1 MNKKLWTLL
10 IAVLL
15 IVAMSVCMIACSND
29 GDAAKKGSS
38 FQTKNGSVAQT
49 VTEAVQINEKT
60 AFEIATSEAMTTD
73 GVQAKIALFDSKTGD
88 QIVSNVV
95 SLDNTGKL
103 FRLNAP
109 TTGYTEGGFYTLELL
124 DSRLSFVDFKAT
136 KLSMYVVAG
145 NDTVAFNENVTY
157 LTGGSA
163 YISNFAESGALKTFE
178 FDAAAANQTLTMGQI
193 ILVED
198 VNTGDFTAYQILGV
212 QATDKTGVYTVAYA
226 APSYEEV
233 YDKLEATNTA
243 VLGQDGTV
251 TIKEDKIVET
261 ISEQLSLFGFNAG
274 IARFD
279 INPSL
284 DLSNKMVTINVAVT
298 LPDILGDK
306 DGANNLELT
315 LNFGIQTKIVVET
328 EISIGQL
335 LAAKDNGIE
344 LVTRFDNTLTFG
356 VEVKDGVSLAD
367 QSALDAVLTKIAAM
381 IKGMNEDDISIDI
394 FNWVIP
400 IGNGVADINFDV
412 NLDMN
417 FNFEGKIGVVSTSTA
432 MLKTRIF
439 FNPST
444 EEKDF
449 SVVDK
454 SFSFDSVNVAVEAN
468 AAVYIGIDAAI
479 KFELLGGVIS
489 VGVGAEVGNF
499 NKVYGEF
506 ASNNLLEEEKDF
518 IYGIY
523 FEGGI
528 YYDAKFL
535 YNVAKLTSGSIS
547 FLGGRQEKVLYTA
560 GSRYVVTGLKDA
572 DMVISTVAR
581 DIVIPC
587 TYRDIVANTS
597 VNEFTNIIDAKKIQ
611 LVEDTKGYVQIV
623 DGKISLTDAGVAAA
637 STISDYVITVKAD
650 GIEAKITINVANTV
664 ETKVGENAIIALD
677 AQDIGKTITA
687 AYLDGTTVVVAYDGV
702 ASGVEIP
709 ATAEGAI
716 IVYADGEV
724 IAIVN
729 IVK

>member
-29 GDAAKKGSS
+29 SDVAKKGSS
-38 FQTKNGSVAQT
+38 FQTKNGTVAQT
-49 VTEAVQINEKT
+49 VTDQVQINKGT

-73 GVQAKIALFDSKTGD
+73 GVQSKIALTNIKTGET
-88 QIVSNVV
+88 IVSNVV
-95 SLDNTGKL
+95 SLDNAGKL

-109 TTGYTEGGFYTLELL
+109 TTGYAEGGWYSLELL
-124 DSRLSFVDFKAT
+124 DSRLSFVDYEAT
-136 KLSMYVVAG
+136 KLTMNVVAD
-145 NDTVAFNENVTY
+145 NSTVAFNENVTY

-178 FDAAAANQTLTMGQI
+178 FDAAAANQTLSMGQI

-198 VNTGDFTAYQILGV
+198 VATGDYTAYQILGV
-212 QATDKTGVYTVAYA
+212 QATDKTGIYTVAYA

-233 YDKLEATNTA
+233 YEKFETSDVA
-243 VLGQDGTV
+243 VLGEDGTV

-274 IARFD
+274 IASFD
-279 INPSL
+279 INPKL
-284 DLSNKMVTINVAVT
+284 DINNKMVTIEVT
-298 LPDILGDK
+298 VGLNDILGDK
-306 DGANNLELT
+306 DGVNSLDLELKFT
-315 LNFGIQTKIVVET
+315 IQTKIIVET
-328 EISIGQL
+328 EISIGQI

-344 LVTRFDNTLTFG
+344 LVTRFDNTLTFE
-356 VEVKDGVSLAD
+356 VNVKDGVSAAN

-394 FNWVIP
+394 FNWIIP

-417 FNFEGKIGVVSTSTA
+417 FTFSGKLGVKSTSTA
-432 MLKTRIF
+432 MLKTKIF

-444 EEKDF
+444 EEKGFD
-449 SVVDK
+449 VVDK
-454 SFSFDSVNVAVEAN
+454 SFAFDSVEVSLNAN

-499 NKVYGEF
+499 NKVYGEI
-506 ASNNLLEEEKDF
+506 ATTNLLEEDKDF
-518 IYGIY
+518 IYGVY
-523 FEGGI
+523 FEGGV

-581 DIVIPC
+581 DITMPC

-597 VNEFTNIIDAKKIQ
+597 VNEYTNIIDAKKIK
-611 LVEDTKGYVQIV
+611 LISDAKGYVQIA
-623 DGKISLTDAGVAAA
+623 DGKISLTEAGVAAA
-637 STISDYVITVKAD
+637 STISDYVIIVEAD
-650 GIEAKITINVANTV
+650 GIQAKITINVANTI
-664 ETKVGENAIIALD
+664 ETKVGENAIITLD
-677 AQDIGKTITA
+677 TQDIGKSITA
-687 AYLDGTTVVVAYDGV
+687 AYLDGTTVVVNYDGV

-709 ATAEGAI
+709 AAAEGAI

>member
-29 GDAAKKGSS
+29 GDATKKGSS
-38 FQTKNGSVAQT
+38 FQTKNGTVAQT
-49 VTEAVQINEKT
+49 VTDQIQINKGT

-73 GVQAKIALFDSKTGD
+73 GVQSKISLTNIKTGAT
-88 QIVSNVV
+88 IVSNVV
-95 SLDNTGKL
+95 SLSNDGKL

-109 TTGYTEGGFYTLELL
+109 ATGYTEGGWYSLELL
-124 DSRLSFVDFKAT
+124 DSRLSFVDYNAT
-136 KLSMYVVAG
+136 KLTMNVVAD
-145 NDTVAFNENVTY
+145 NSTVAFNENVTY

-178 FDAAAANQTLTMGQI
+178 FDAAAANQTLSMGQI

-198 VNTGDFTAYQILGV
+198 VATGDYTAYQILGV
-212 QATDKTGVYTVAYA
+212 QATDKTGIYTVAYA

-233 YDKLEATNTA
+233 YEKLETSEVAT
-243 VLGQDGTV
+243 LGEDGTV

-261 ISEQLSLFGFNAG
+261 ISEQLSLFGFDAG

-284 DLSNKMVTINVAVT
+284 DINNKMVTIEVKVGLN
-298 LPDILGDK
+298 DILGEK
-306 DGANNLELT
+306 DGANSLDLVLT
-315 LNFGIQTKIVVET
+315 FEIQTKIVVET
-328 EISIGQL
+328 EISIGQV

-344 LVTRFDNTLTFG
+344 LVTRFDNTLTFS
-356 VEVKDGVSLAD
+356 VEVKDGVSIAD
-367 QSALDAVLTKIAAM
+367 RSALDAVLTKLAAM

-394 FNWVIP
+394 FNWIIP

-417 FNFEGKIGVVSTSTA
+417 FTFSGKLGVESTSTA

-449 SVVDK
+449 SVIDK
-454 SFSFDSVNVAVEAN
+454 SFTFDSVSVNINAN
-468 AAVYIGIDAAI
+468 AAAYIGIDAAI

-506 ASNNLLEEEKDF
+506 TTSNLLEEDKDF

-523 FEGGI
+523 FEGGV

-560 GSRYVVTGLKDA
+560 GSRYVVTDLLDTE
-572 DMVISTVAR
+572 MVISTVAR
-581 DIVIPC
+581 DVVIPC
-587 TYRDIVANTS
+587 TYKDIVAGTSENTY
-597 VNEFTNIIDAKKIQ
+597 TNIIDAKKIQ
-611 LVEDTKGYVQIV
+611 LVSDAKGYVQIE
-623 DGKISLTDAGVAAA
+623 DGKISLTEAGVAAA
-637 STISDYVITVKAD
+637 STINNYVITVKAD
-650 GIEAKITINVANTV
+650 GEEAKITINVANTV
-664 ETKVGENAIIALD
+664 ETKVGENAIISLD
-677 AQDIGKTITA
+677 AQNIGKKITA
-687 AYLDGTTVVVAYDGV
+687 SYLDGTTVAVNYDGV

-709 ATAEGAI
+709 AAAEGAI
-716 IVYADGEV
+716 IVYAEGEV

-729 IVK
+729 VVK